1 MATETAAFERAS
13 IVAFYDAI
21 QKGSKLKP
29 QQDADLFSDLLTEF
43 ANMNTLWYEGILR
56 QAEALIDFLN
66 HNEGSTDNTWLY
78 ANFEGRTE
86 TIPSTSTTE
95 LLDYI
100 WDSLPAA
107 QKKIFAGKKDS
118 WNTADVYMVKKKD
131 ETKIKGVID
140 TLVKEF
146 GGDDMQPAVLVGT
159 INAYMAKL
167 LDEKKFLGI
176 SLKQPTKNAAVNVTP
191 TNVKLGPDGLEV
203 KSGEVVT
210 PLDTKMDV
218 LTRNNKQDFAG
229 NSLRFNA
236 KFEAGAYAKQYVW
249 ESKVSSGSNEATEPR
264 DMALSNKGK
273 YIVAAARNGAIPAP
287 KMAALVENYTGEKL
301 NYNIPTSR
309 KFNAAETKYWKDY
322 LKSISTSKNKKVP
335 ISLGGYTI
343 EGTAYSPEDFIARL
357 FNLDDG
363 NASGKTF
370 ATKIRSKMR
379 HLRYI
384 KMYLDA
390 ESEGKLGELISHA
403 YFLSSKMNI
412 KQGDLAGPFIKVQ

>member
-21 QKGSKLKP
+21 EKGSKLKP
-29 QQDADLFSDLLTEF
+29 KQDPDLYKDLVVEF
-43 ANMNTLWYEGILR
+43 PNINQLWYEGILR
-56 QAEALIDFLN
+56 QAEALIDFLS
-66 HNEGSTDNTWLY
+66 HTEGSTDNTWLY
-78 ANFEGRTE
+78 AHFEGKTE

-273 YIVAAARNGAIPAP
+273 YIVAAARNGAVPAP

-301 NYNIPTSR
+301 NHNIPTSR

-343 EGTAYSPEDFIARL
+343 DGTAYSPEDFIARL

-363 NASGKTF
+363 KSSGKTF

>member
-21 QKGSKLKP
+21 ERGSKLKP
-29 QQDADLFSDLLTEF
+29 KQDPHLYKDLAVEF
-43 ANMNTLWYEGILR
+43 PNINQLWYEGILR
-56 QAEALIDFLN
+56 QAKALIDYL
-66 HNEGSTDNTWLY
+66 HHSEGSKDNSWSY
-78 ANFEGRTE
+78 AHFEGKTQ

-100 WDSLPAA
+100 WNSLPAA

-118 WNTADVYMVKKKD
+118 WNTADVYMVKKAQ
-131 ETKIKGVID
+131 ENKIKGVID

-146 GGDDMQPAVLVGT
+146 GKDNVQPAVLVGT
-159 INAYMAKL
+159 INTYMAKL
-167 LDEKKFLGI
+167 LEDKHFLGI
-176 SLKQPTKNAAVNVTP
+176 SLKQPTRNAPVKVTP
-191 TNVKLGPDGLEV
+191 TNLKLGPDGLEV
-203 KSGEVVT
+203 IGGEVVT

-249 ESKVSSGSNEATEPR
+249 ESKVSSSSNEATEPR

-287 KMAALVENYTGEKL
+287 KMAALVEKYTGEAL
-301 NYNIPTSR
+301 NHNIPISR
-309 KFNAAETKYWKDY
+309 KFNATETKYWKDY
-322 LKSISTSKNKKVP
+322 LKNISTSKKKKVP

-343 EGTAYSPEDFIARL
+343 DGTKYSPEEFITEL
-357 FNLDDG
+357 FALDDG

-384 KMYLDA
+384 KMYLEA
-390 ESEGKLGELISHA
+390 ESKGKLGELISHA

-412 KQGDLAGPFIKVQ
+412 NQGDLAGPFIKVQ

>member
-78 ANFEGRTE
+78 AHFEGRTE

-146 GGDDMQPAVLVGT
+146 GGDDMQPAVLIGT

>member
-29 QQDADLFSDLLTEF
+29 QEDADLFDDLVIEF
-43 ANMNTLWYEGILR
+43 PNINKLWYEGILR
-56 QAEALIDFLN
+56 QAEALIDFLD
-66 HNEGSTDNTWLY
+66 HKEGSKDSTWLY
-78 ANFEGRTE
+78 AHFEGKTQ
-86 TIPSTSTTE
+86 TIPSTSTTD

-100 WDSLPAA
+100 WDSFPPA
-107 QKKIFAGKKDS
+107 QKKLFAGKKDS
-118 WNTADVYMVKKKD
+118 WNTADVYMVKKSD
-131 ETKIKGVID
+131 EKKIKKMID
-140 TLVKEF
+140 ILVKEF
-146 GGDDMQPAVLVGT
+146 GGSEQQPEILVGT
-159 INAYMAKL
+159 VNAYMSKL
-167 LDEKKFLGI
+167 LEKGKLLGI
-176 SLKQPTKNAAVNVTP
+176 SLKQPTRNADVNVTP
-191 TNVKLGPDGLEV
+191 TNVRLGPDGLEV

-301 NYNIPTSR
+301 NHKIPTNR
-309 KFNAAETKYWKDY
+309 KFNAAETKYWEAY
-322 LKSISTSKNKKVP
+322 LKNISQSRNRKIP

-343 EGTAYSPEDFIARL
+343 DGTKYSPEEFITQL
-357 FNLDDG
+357 FSLDDG
-363 NASGKTF
+363 KASGKTF

-390 ESEGKLGELISHA
+390 EKKGKLGELVSHA

>member
-78 ANFEGRTE
+78 AHFEGRTE

-146 GGDDMQPAVLVGT
+146 
-159 INAYMAKL
+159 
-167 LDEKKFLGI
+167 
-176 SLKQPTKNAAVNVTP
+176 
-191 TNVKLGPDGLEV
+191 
-203 KSGEVVT
+203 
-210 PLDTKMDV
+210 
-218 LTRNNKQDFAG
+218 
-229 NSLRFNA
+229 
-236 KFEAGAYAKQYVW
+236 
-249 ESKVSSGSNEATEPR
+249 
-264 DMALSNKGK
+264 
-273 YIVAAARNGAIPAP
+273 
-287 KMAALVENYTGEKL
+287 
-301 NYNIPTSR
+301 
-309 KFNAAETKYWKDY
+309 
-322 LKSISTSKNKKVP
+322 
-335 ISLGGYTI
+335 
-343 EGTAYSPEDFIARL
+343 
-357 FNLDDG
+357 
-363 NASGKTF
+363 
-370 ATKIRSKMR
+370 
-379 HLRYI
+379 
-384 KMYLDA
+384 
-390 ESEGKLGELISHA
+390 
-403 YFLSSKMNI
+403 
-412 KQGDLAGPFIKVQ
+412 

>member
-21 QKGSKLKP
+21 QNGSKLKP
-29 QQDADLFSDLLTEF
+29 KQDPALYKDLAVEF
-43 ANMNTLWYEGILR
+43 PNINQLWYEGILR
-56 QAEALIDFLN
+56 QAEALIDYLN
-66 HNEGSTDNTWLY
+66 HTEGSKDNTWSY
-78 ANFEGRTE
+78 AHFEGKTA
-86 TIPSTSTTE
+86 TIPSISTTD

-118 WNTADVYMVKKKD
+118 WNTADVYMVKKK
-131 ETKIKGVID
+131 EEKKIKGVID
-140 TLVKEF
+140 TLIKEF

-203 KSGEVVT
+203 KSGAVVT

-301 NYNIPTSR
+301 NHNIPTNR
-309 KFNAAETKYWKDY
+309 KFNANETKYWKDY
-322 LKSISTSKNKKVP
+322 LKNISQSKNRKVP

-343 EGTAYSPEDFIARL
+343 DGDGYSPEDFITEL

-363 NASGKTF
+363 KASGKTF

-390 ESEGKLGELISHA
+390 EKKGKLGELVSHA

-412 KQGDLAGPFIKVQ
+412 NQGDLAGPFIKVQ

>member
-78 ANFEGRTE
+78 AHFEGRTE

-249 ESKVSSGSNEATEPR
+249 ESKVSSSSNEATEPR

>member
-78 ANFEGRTE
+78 AHFEGRTE

>member
-21 QKGSKLKP
+21 QKGAQLKP

-56 QAEALIDFLN
+56 QAEALIDFLS
-66 HNEGSTDNTWLY
+66 HKEGSTDNTWLY
-78 ANFEGRTE
+78 AHFEGKTE

-100 WDSLPAA
+100 WNSLPAA

-118 WNTADVYMVKKKD
+118 WNTADVYMVKKK
-131 ETKIKGVID
+131 EEKKIKGAID
-140 TLVKEF
+140 VLVKEF

-335 ISLGGYTI
+335 ISLGKYTI
-343 EGTAYSPEDFIARL
+343 DGTAYSPEDFIARL

-390 ESEGKLGELISHA
+390 ESKGKLGELIAHA

>member
-29 QQDADLFSDLLTEF
+29 QEDADLFDDLVIEF
-43 ANMNTLWYEGILR
+43 PNINKLWYEGILR
-56 QAEALIDFLN
+56 QAEALIDFLD
-66 HNEGSTDNTWLY
+66 HKEGSKDSTWLY
-78 ANFEGRTE
+78 AHFEGKTQ
-86 TIPSTSTTE
+86 TIPSISTTD
-95 LLDYI
+95 LIDYI
-100 WDSLPAA
+100 WDSFPPA
-107 QKKIFAGKKDS
+107 QKKLFAGKKDS
-118 WNTADVYMVKKKD
+118 WNTADVYMVKKSEDK
-131 ETKIKGVID
+131 KIKKMID
-140 TLVKEF
+140 ILVKEF
-146 GGDDMQPAVLVGT
+146 GGSEQQPEILVGT
-159 INAYMAKL
+159 VNAYMSKL
-167 LDEKKFLGI
+167 LDKGKLLGI
-176 SLKQPTKNAAVNVTP
+176 SLKQPTRNADVNVTP
-191 TNVKLGPDGLEV
+191 TNVRLGPDGLEV

-218 LTRNNKQDFAG
+218 LKRNNKQDFAG

-236 KFEAGAYAKQYVW
+236 KFEAGTYAKQYVW

-301 NYNIPTSR
+301 NHKIPTNR
-309 KFNAAETKYWKDY
+309 KFNAAETKYWEAY
-322 LKSISTSKNKKVP
+322 LKNISQSRNRKIP

-343 EGTAYSPEDFIARL
+343 DGTKYSPEEFITEL
-357 FNLDDG
+357 FALDDG

-390 ESEGKLGELISHA
+390 EKEGKLGELISHA

-412 KQGDLAGPFIKVQ
+412 NQGDLAGPFIKVQ

>member
-21 QKGSKLKP
+21 EKGSNLKP
-29 QQDADLFSDLLTEF
+29 QQDADLFSDLLAEF

-56 QAEALIDFLN
+56 QAEALIDFLD
-66 HNEGSTDNTWLY
+66 HKEGSKDSTWLY
-78 ANFEGRTE
+78 AHFEGKTE
-86 TIPSTSTTE
+86 TIPSISTTE

-167 LDEKKFLGI
+167 LDDKKFLGI

-301 NYNIPTSR
+301 NHKIPTNR
-309 KFNAAETKYWKDY
+309 KFNAAETTYWKDY
-322 LKSISTSKNKKVP
+322 LKSISTSKNRKVP

-343 EGTAYSPEDFIARL
+343 DGTEYSPEDFITEL

-363 NASGKTF
+363 KASGKTF

-390 ESEGKLGELISHA
+390 ESEGKLGELVSHA

-412 KQGDLAGPFIKVQ
+412 NQGDLAGPFIKVQ

>member
-1 MATETAAFERAS
+1 
-13 IVAFYDAI
+13 
-21 QKGSKLKP
+21 
-29 QQDADLFSDLLTEF
+29 
-43 ANMNTLWYEGILR
+43 
-56 QAEALIDFLN
+56 
-66 HNEGSTDNTWLY
+66 
-78 ANFEGRTE
+78 
-86 TIPSTSTTE
+86 
-95 LLDYI
+95 
-100 WDSLPAA
+100 
-107 QKKIFAGKKDS
+107 
-118 WNTADVYMVKKKD
+118 
-131 ETKIKGVID
+131 
-140 TLVKEF
+140 
-146 GGDDMQPAVLVGT
+146 
-159 INAYMAKL
+159 MAKL

>member
-21 QKGSKLKP
+21 EKGSKLKP
-29 QQDADLFSDLLTEF
+29 KEDPDLYKDLAVEF
-43 ANMNTLWYEGILR
+43 PNINQLWYEGILR
-56 QAEALIDFLN
+56 QAQALIAYLN
-66 HNEGSTDNTWLY
+66 HSEGSKDNSWSY
-78 ANFEGRTE
+78 AHFEGKTQ
-86 TIPSTSTTE
+86 TIPFTSTTE

-100 WDSLPAA
+100 WNSLPAA

-118 WNTADVYMVKKKD
+118 WNTADVYIVKKAQQN
-131 ETKIKGVID
+131 KIKGVID
-140 TLVKEF
+140 SLVKEF
-146 GGDDMQPAVLVGT
+146 GKDNVQPAVLVGT

-167 LDEKKFLGI
+167 LEDKHFLGI
-176 SLKQPTKNAAVNVTP
+176 SLKQPTRNAAVKVTP
-191 TNVKLGPDGLEV
+191 TNLKLGPDGLEV
-203 KSGEVVT
+203 IGGEVVT

-218 LTRNNKQDFAG
+218 LTRNNKQDFSG

-249 ESKVSSGSNEATEPR
+249 ESKVSSSSNEATEPR

-287 KMAALVENYTGEKL
+287 KMAALVEKYTGEKL
-301 NYNIPTSR
+301 NHNIPTNR
-309 KFNAAETKYWKDY
+309 KFNANETKYWKDY
-322 LKSISTSKNKKVP
+322 LKNISTSKKRKVP

-343 EGTAYSPEDFIARL
+343 DGTKYSPEEFITEL
-357 FNLDDG
+357 FALDDG

-384 KMYLDA
+384 KMYLEA
-390 ESEGKLGELISHA
+390 ESKDKLGELISHA

-412 KQGDLAGPFIKVQ
+412 NQGDLAGPFIKVQ